1 MEGSPPATSSDQSC
15 LSSRDGFGED
25 GGIGGPSC
33 YNPADQYLSIRP
45 GAMPGDLILHLAVIV
60 SSGGAHNDDDC
71 YGRLSA
77 CVPV

>member
-1 MEGSPPATSSDQSC
+1 
-15 LSSRDGFGED
+15 
-25 GGIGGPSC
+25 
-33 YNPADQYLSIRP
+33 
-45 GAMPGDLILHLAVIV
+45 MPGDLILHLAVIV